1 LPFPASA
8 TLVEKHETQKKK
20 RAGLQGVIRGREA
33 ATVDAVGAALGCIGL
48 AGFSTVVWQ
57 LLVPYEPWIVLGDAS
72 LVWLRVSG
80 LCWRVIKGTL
90 TKSPSTDCYHC
101 TFITLE

>member
-1 LPFPASA
+1 
-8 TLVEKHETQKKK
+8 
-20 RAGLQGVIRGREA
+20 
-33 ATVDAVGAALGCIGL
+33 
-48 AGFSTVVWQ
+48 
-57 LLVPYEPWIVLGDAS
+57 
-72 LVWLRVSG
+72 VWLRVSG